1 MSFYFRN
8 HTHRAKIKEGFSN
21 RLKIECG
28 VPQGSILGS
37 LIFNINSIDMFYEC
51 EDSNIEN
58 YADDATPCACPSD
71 INSVISKLQITAS
84 KFFTWFGNIHMKAN
98 PEKSYILLS
107 SETTKKSLFWW
118 GLGRIWFNVQHK
130 NIQSLAIEIYKFL
143 HNLSPCVMNNIFKV
157 NLSLM
162 ISRNETFFKA
172 EISVL

>member
-1 MSFYFRN
+1 MTDLLKAFDCLNHSLLVATLHWYGLSPLSLKLMSFYFRN

-58 YADDATPCACPSD
+58 YADDATPCSCASD

-98 PEKSYILLS
+98 PEKSHILLS

-130 NIQSLAIEIYKFL
+130 NI
-143 HNLSPCVMNNIFKV
+143 
-157 NLSLM
+157 
-162 ISRNETFFKA
+162 
-172 EISVL
+172 